1 MVIQPQLKQRT
12 LHCKMA
18 RTKTI
23 TSTALVSKDRARRD
37 FASSN
42 RSRCSLQGNRY
53 IKCPDDEGEFLIFTE
68 VGKGMENAP
77 LLGREDN
84 QEAERGDDA
93 AQTQGEDEESRLSRK
108 EVIAVMSVVQKLEE
122 ELQSVKEA
130 LKAALG
136 VMLRPP
142 PPPHPQHD
150 TLLEQSSRTKDIA
163 DTQRLATTTP
173 TTVEE

>member
-1 MVIQPQLKQRT
+1 MPP
-12 LHCKMA
+12 
-18 RTKTI
+18 
-23 TSTALVSKDRARRD
+23 
-37 FASSN
+37 SN

-53 IKCPDDEGEFLIFTE
+53 IKCPDSGISDEGEFLIFTE

-142 PPPHPQHD
+142 PPLTHNTIHYSNNHREQK
-150 TLLEQSSRTKDIA
+150 TLLTKISHYH
-163 DTQRLATTTP
+163 THHS
-173 TTVEE
+173 